1 MAGQPPPG
9 LPDRTSGTPNVMV
22 DLSPSDPAA
31 GPEPAPTRT
40 HHHLRDHLHAVGL
53 STGQALKGND
63 PRPLEGYAL
72 LLSVYSAAVAGIA
85 LMARRRRV
93 LPTLPGAAEFAL
105 SALTVQ
111 YISRVLTK
119 DSITSVVRSPMV
131 AFEKPTGEGE
141 VSERV
146 VGTGVRHAVGE
157 LVTCPFCIAQWA
169 AIALVAGRVFTPRLT
184 TGVVS
189 VAALASTSNYL
200 QLAYDALKQLPGTI
214 GD

>member
-1 MAGQPPPG
+1 
-9 LPDRTSGTPNVMV
+9 MV
-22 DLSPSDPAA
+22 DLSPTDPDA
-31 GPEPAPTRT
+31 GPEPAPSRT
-40 HHHLRDHLHAVGL
+40 HRHLRDHLHAVGL
-53 STGQALKGND
+53 STGQALKGNRDD

-72 LLSVYSAAVAGIA
+72 LLSVYGAAAAGIA
-85 LMARRRRV
+85 LAARRRRV

-105 SALTVQ
+105 SALAVQ

-119 DSITSVVRSPMV
+119 DSITSVIRSPLV

-146 VGTGVRHAVGE
+146 VGTGIRHAVGE
-157 LVTCPFCIAQWA
+157 LVTCPFCVAQWSA
-169 AIALVAGRVFTPRLT
+169 TALVAGRVFTPRLT
-184 TGVVS
+184 NGVVS